1 MYRLFFNLAQC
12 FSFLGVIIALVRDI
26 IGKDALFILAAIIGS
41 FIILFIFLMIATY
54 EKDDNSPTT
63 NRKTDKVKKHY

>member
-1 MYRLFFNLAQC
+1 MAQC
-12 FSFLGVIIALVRDI
+12 FSFLGVIVALVRDI